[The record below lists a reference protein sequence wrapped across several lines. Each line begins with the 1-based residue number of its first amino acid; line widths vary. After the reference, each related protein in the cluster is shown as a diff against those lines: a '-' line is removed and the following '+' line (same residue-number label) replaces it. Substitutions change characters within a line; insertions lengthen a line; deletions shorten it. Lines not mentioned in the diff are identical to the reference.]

1 MSLTAIDTAL
11 DQIFA
16 QLPKITETES
26 LPLAQAKGR
35 VLAEDCVSAIDVP
48 GHDNSAMD
56 GYALSAADLE
66 TSSSLKIV
74 QRIAAGEVG
83 GRLNP
88 GEAARIFTGAPI
100 PPGADA
106 VVMQENCAVCWR

>member
-83 GRLNP
+83 GQLNRVRQRVSSP
-88 GEAARIFTGAPI
+88 GLRF
-100 PPGADA
+100 PPE
-106 VVMQENCAVCWR
+106 QTL